1 MWRDPLDEL
10 IDELEQAM
18 PTPASSWKAQE
29 KAMRAAWYA
38 DMDRLAEIMW
48 GDRGRPHPPITPS
61 PIEAPMVPASS
72 MSEEE
77 SPVTG
82 RSADAKTRL
91 SERGDK

>member
-29 KAMRAAWYA
+29 KEMRAAWYA
-38 DMDRLAEIMW
+38 DMDRMAQFMW
-48 GDRGRPHPPITPS
+48 SRRGGGPQPITPS
-61 PIEAPMVPASS
+61 PIEAPTVPASS

-77 SPVTG
+77 RPVTG
-82 RSADAKTRL
+82 RSADAMTRL